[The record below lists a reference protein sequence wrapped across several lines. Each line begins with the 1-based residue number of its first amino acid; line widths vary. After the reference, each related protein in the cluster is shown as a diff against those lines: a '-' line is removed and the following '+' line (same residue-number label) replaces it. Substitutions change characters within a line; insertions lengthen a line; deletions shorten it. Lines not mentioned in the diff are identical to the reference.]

1 MNAALGFADLHDA
14 TLDGISLE
22 WRTGLVR
29 IAIRLESHEITHVE
43 LHALETRHLAC
54 PRREDW
60 GKSTYI
66 NEVRGPHPVDGGGVR
81 LEIEMQSGDVIEVE
95 AREVLERRT
104 C

>member
-1 MNAALGFADLHDA
+1 MNTVPDFADLHDA
-14 TLDGISLE
+14 TRDDVCLD

-29 IAIRLESHEITHVE
+29 IAIRLEADEVTHVE
-43 LHALETRHLAC
+43 LHALETRYLAC

-66 NEVRGPHPVDGGGVR
+66 NEVRGPRPVDLGGVR

-95 AREVLERRT
+95 AREVLVIPR
-104 C
+104 